1 MLGHIAGRPSPSWDK
16 IQAIVVLLM
25 SYVALRKVP
34 AAGPRPFQRLHN
46 LLKKYTPWQILIGA
60 LTTLYAAHH
69 ADLLLGLTPAEP
81 EKKMFSRRYTPG
93 YTRGLWILSALDAG
107 FFTSQSIRPKIL
119 RDTMSAVF
127 SVFYLFFPKRAVEKN
142 NMMLKVITATHMRRS
157 WEKMLHPVIRLMTWV
172 NAPRLGIRREIVVRL
187 TKEGGYH
194 SDSEVVVTIMFKGSE
209 EEYARSE
216 SIILDIP
223 GGGFVAMR
231 PSCHA
236 DYLMAWAGQTNVP
249 IVSIDYKKAPEFP
262 FPHGLNEC
270 FDIYKM
276 IVATKGACI
285 GLEGSVQPRIA
296 LAGDSAGGT
305 FSASVMNMIIEHRPV
320 LPKPVGLLMVYPCM
334 HVGLDFWISNSD
346 LAVIEEE
353 IERGHIPEDILK
365 ARPGRGDGMTLNSKA
380 AFMDDQVLGSSFL
393 RALMV
398 MYIGGDT
405 KLDHKSNYLVSPIY
419 TPDHILAQY
428 PRTYIITGE
437 KDPLVDDSIIFMA
450 KMRRAKRAVGAD
462 LESDTLR
469 IVSGVSHAFMQM
481 TGVVP
486 EMKELVRVVGEEL
499 LDMIKTPQVVQ
510 SKEAWGDASLQSLK
524 EEGKGELD
532 LMQVNVRPVTLS
544 NPRQTSAAVL
554 RWEQEYTRDAVTI
567 YEHRRVAYLDQLGID
582 THDDDSGHI

>member
-34 AAGPRPFQRLHN
+34 AAGPRPFQKLHN

-93 YTRGLWILSALDAG
+93 YTRGLWIFSALDAG
-107 FFTSQSIRPKIL
+107 FFTSQNIRPKPL
-119 RDTMSAVF
+119 RDTMSAIF
-127 SVFYLFFPKRAVEKN
+127 SIFYLFFPKRAVEKN

-157 WEKMLHPVIRLMTWV
+157 WEKMLHPAIRLMTWI

-187 TKEGGYH
+187 SKGEGYH
-194 SDSEVVVTIMFKGSE
+194 SDSEVVVTILFKGTE
-209 EEYARSE
+209 EEYASSE
-216 SIILDIP
+216 SIILNIP

-236 DYLMAWAGQTNVP
+236 DYLMAWAGQTNIP
-249 IVSIDYKKAPEFP
+249 IISIDYKKAPEFP

-270 FDIYKM
+270 FDIYKL
-276 IVATKGACI
+276 IVATKGTCI
-285 GLEGSVQPRIA
+285 GLKGAVQPRIA

-305 FSASVMNMIIEHRPV
+305 FAASTMNMIIEHRPV
-320 LPKPVGLLMVYPCM
+320 LPMPVGLLMVYPCM

-450 KMRRAKRAVGAD
+450 KMRRSKRAAGAD

-486 EMKELVRVVGEEL
+486 EMKDLVRVIGEEL
-499 LDMIKTPQVVQ
+499 LDMIKIPQVQ
-510 SKEAWGDASLQSLK
+510 LGAQAWGDASVQSVK
-524 EEGKGELD
+524 GDGEESD
-532 LMQVNVRPVTLS
+532 LGLVNVRPATLP

-554 RWEQEYTRDAVTI
+554 KWEQEFTRDAVTI